1 MPRGYGRKTVLINS
15 ANRTNPSGTS
25 TSNFIYT
32 FPEVVKNVVHTHLQS
47 AVIENAFVITQ
58 GVNDSFDLVVP
69 TEIITNGQVTGID
82 PPSPGSAATTKHTIT
97 IAPGVYDAATLA
109 WEWALKMN
117 NINTLTNGL
126 VPPTQST
133 FFVDINS
140 TGYVSISNDQ
150 NGEWTLTFPAGT
162 AALLGFNKGNISPP
176 VSTNGPYVV
185 RGAKPVLLTNNHFLI
200 QSDRLGNELRTNQG
214 FDAWC
219 SITKNNT
226 VANVNTISFIN
237 PREAELN
244 CVWDTPRDIQW
255 IDIKLI
261 DTAGKTIDIADNN
274 LQLLVEF
281 YTDES
286 ARR

>member
-47 AVIENAFVITQ
+47 AVIENAFVIKA
-58 GVNDSFDLVVP
+58 GVNDTFSLVVP
-69 TEIITNGQVTGID
+69 NAVVTNGVVSGSPPLVGGSNTTTQV
-82 PPSPGSAATTKHTIT
+82 IT
-97 IAPGVYDAATLA
+97 IAPGVYDATTLA
-109 WEWALKMN
+109 WEWASKLN
-117 NINTLTNGL
+117 NKNTLTNGR
-126 VPPTQST
+126 VPPALST
-133 FFVDINS
+133 FFVDVNS
-140 TGYVSISNDQ
+140 TGYFSISNDV
-150 NGEWTLTFPAGT
+150 NGNWTISLPPAT
-162 AALLGFNKGNISPP
+162 AATLGFKAASVSPSA
-176 VSTNGPYVV
+176 STNGPYIV
-185 RGAKPVLLTNNHFLI
+185 RGTVPVLLTNNHFLI

-219 SITKNNT
+219 SFTKNN
-226 VANVNTISFIN
+226 NVVNSNTISFIN
-237 PREAELN
+237 SREAELN
-244 CVWDTPRDIQW
+244 CVWETPRDFQW
-255 IDIKLI
+255 IDIKLV

-274 LQLLVEF
+274 LQLMVEF